1 MRSKQTLKVLLV
13 EDSQFDCRMME
24 AMLSEQASSISLIKS
39 SHTLAGAFDFL
50 QKHDFDV
57 VVLDLNLSDSHG
69 EKTLSRLTA
78 QFPSVAVVVNTG
90 AYEDEVGLETL
101 SSGAQ
106 DFLVKGKYDAYIL
119 NKSLRYAVERKRV
132 ESELLEAYRKLKEA
146 QSSLIQAEKM
156 KVVGGLASGVAHEV
170 KNPLATLLY
179 GLTYLSQR
187 FSGKDQQVDG
197 VLENMKQAIHRAND
211 IIMDLLNFSSLT
223 SLSKKDE
230 NLEGV
235 VNKALDLVNHEFARN
250 HINLVKDFERS
261 LPSVRV
267 DKNRIEQVLINL
279 ILNAVHA
286 TPDGGEIVLK
296 TYSRVLAN
304 GLEDGPRL
312 YGDIFKPGDKVV
324 ILTVEDDGCG
334 IPEDV
339 IDRIFDPFFTTR
351 RGSGGVGLGLSVSKN
366 IMDIHKGCICVENK
380 EDGGARAT
388 LVFKAEPA
396 QGGLIDEQA
405 ENINYR

>member
-1 MRSKQTLKVLLV
+1 MKCKQTLKVLLV
-13 EDSQFDCRMME
+13 EDNQFDRRMME
-24 AMLSEQASSISLIKS
+24 SMLSEHAHAIPLVKS
-39 SHTLAGAFDFL
+39 SESLAGALDLL
-50 QKHDFDV
+50 QKHEFDV

-69 EKTLSRLTA
+69 EETLNRLTA
-78 QFPSVAVVVNTG
+78 QCSSVAVVVNTG

-106 DFLVKGKYDAYIL
+106 DFLVKGKYDAYIF

-132 ESELLEAYRKLKEA
+132 ESELLETYRKLKEA
-146 QSSLIQAEKM
+146 QANLIQAEKM
-156 KVVGGLASGVAHEV
+156 KVIGGLASGVAHEV

-179 GLTYLSQR
+179 GLTYISQR
-187 FSGKDQQVDG
+187 ISGKDQQVDG

-223 SLSKKDE
+223 TLSKKDE
-230 NLEGV
+230 NLEEV
-235 VNKALDLVNHEFARN
+235 VSKALDLVNHEVARQR
-250 HINLVKDFERS
+250 INLVKNFERS
-261 LPSVRV
+261 LPAVRV

-286 TPDGGEIVLK
+286 TPEGGEIVLNA
-296 TYSRVLAN
+296 YSRVLSSS
-304 GLEDGPRL
+304 LEGSPRL
-312 YGDIFKPGDKVV
+312 YGDVFKPGDRIVV
-324 ILTVEDDGCG
+324 LTVEDNGCG
-334 IPEDV
+334 IPAEM

-351 RGSGGVGLGLSVSKN
+351 RGSGGVGLGLSVSKS

-380 EDGGARAT
+380 EGGGARAT
-388 LVFKAEPA
+388 LVFKAAPG
-396 QGGLIDEQA
+396 QGGVIDEQA